1 MAREV
6 LTDKEIPIIA
16 KNMVE
21 YAESHNNSDL
31 KYLQAKLK
39 DLNKQNESLTN
50 SLKYCEIDAVRKTI
64 IAEMPKIEN
73 EKNKYY

>member
-39 DLNKQNESLTN
+39 DLNKQNESL
-50 SLKYCEIDAVRKTI
+50 KYCEIDAVRKTI

-73 EKNKYY
+73 EKNKYS